1 MYGIYMNRSSENLMS
16 MQRLSQNRV
25 IHDLET
31 GNLVRRNT
39 VYDVHNPY
47 DCSRLHYNLIQEC
60 CSLTCFIECIE
71 DLWYKF
77 GLSHHLIA
85 LHSNPPNSVEQLK
98 VFIRKARAWRHLL
111 TSNKVISV
119 IPEATVEK
127 YPSLTYRQ
135 LATSFQFISKLKLL
149 DNIVTIQQSNPSK
162 PFKEIFTEEHIKTFY
177 ILKTSLF
184 SLSPK
189 PNVTFSKSFYQL

>member
-1 MYGIYMNRSSENLMS
+1 MFGIYMNRSSENLMS
-16 MQRLSQNRV
+16 IQRLSQNRV

-39 VYDVHNPY
+39 VFDVNNPY
-47 DCSRLHYNLIQEC
+47 DFSRLHYNLIQDC
-60 CSLTCFIECIE
+60 CSLTCFIKCIE

-77 GLSHHLIA
+77 GFSYYQISLQ
-85 LHSNPPNSVEQLK
+85 SNPPISVEQLK

-111 TSNKVISV
+111 TSNKVITV
-119 IPEATVEK
+119 IPQATIENF
-127 YPSLTYRQ
+127 PSLTYRQ
-135 LATSFQFISKLKLL
+135 LATSFQFISKLRSL
-149 DNIVTIQQSNPSK
+149 DNIVTIQQNNPSK

-184 SLSPK
+184 SLAPK
-189 PNVTFSKSFYQL
+189 PNITFSQFYQL

>member
-1 MYGIYMNRSSENLMS
+1 MYNIYMNHSSEHMS

-25 IHDLET
+25 IHDSET
-31 GNLVRRNT
+31 GNLVRRDT

-47 DCSRLHYNLIQEC
+47 DFSRLNYNLIQDC
-60 CSLTCFIECIE
+60 CSIQCFIECVE
-71 DLWYKF
+71 NLWYKF
-77 GLSHHLIA
+77 GLSHYQIA
-85 LHSNPPNSVEQLK
+85 LHSNPPISVEQLK

-135 LATSFQFISKLKLL
+135 LATSFQFIVKIKSL
-149 DNIVTIQQSNPSK
+149 DRIFTIQQSNPSK